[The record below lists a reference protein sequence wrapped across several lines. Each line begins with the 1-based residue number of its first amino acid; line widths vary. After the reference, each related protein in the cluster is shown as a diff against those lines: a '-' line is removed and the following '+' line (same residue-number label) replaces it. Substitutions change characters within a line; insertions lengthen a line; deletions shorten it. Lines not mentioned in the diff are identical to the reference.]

1 MLRKAFAGS
10 LLTTALALGASAS
23 AMAELPTE
31 SITTGKLP
39 PPNPYRIYL
48 HDVAI
53 GHIVDGR
60 LHVIDGE
67 NLRYEGVI
75 ATGLA
80 GQAALSADR
89 KEIFVATTY
98 YSRLSHGVRTDV
110 VDVHDAQTLALTG
123 EIEIPPRHAQS
134 LHYKGTIRPSADGR
148 WLFVQYATPATSV
161 GIIDLKTRTAVNEVA
176 TPGCWAILPAASVG
190 GRFSTV
196 CGDGTLLTVS
206 LDEAGQVRTQKR
218 SARFFDPDKDPIF
231 IHGEQDGDTYRFVS
245 FHGEIHTAHVG
256 GEVAAHDAPW
266 SILGAADRKQ
276 GWRPGGYQVFAQ
288 HNASGRLYVGMHDKG
303 KEGSHKT
310 PAKEIWTIDLASKK
324 RVARSPGNDA
334 IALAVSQGERPR
346 LFAYD
351 GVKAAIAVFDASR
364 KLTLSKRMEGVGE
377 TPTQMEL
384 H

>member
-10 LLTTALALGASAS
+10 LLTTALALGASAG

-67 NLRYEGVI
+67 KLRYEGVI

-161 GIIDLKTRTAVNEVA
+161 GIIDLKTRKAVNEVA
-176 TPGCWAILPAASVG
+176 TPGCWSILPAASVG

-256 GEVAAHDAPW
+256 GEVAAYDAPW
-266 SILGAADRKQ
+266 SVLGAADRKQ

-310 PAKEIWTIDLASKK
+310 PAKEIWTVDLASKK

-364 KLTLSKRMEGVGE
+364 KLSLSKRMEGVGE

>member
-10 LLTTALALGASAS
+10 LLTTALALGASAG

-161 GIIDLKTRTAVNEVA
+161 GIIDLKTRKAVNEVA

-206 LDEAGQVRTQKR
+206 LDDAGQVRTQKR

-256 GEVAAHDAPW
+256 GEVASYDAPW

-310 PAKEIWTIDLASKK
+310 PAKEIWTVDLASKK
-324 RVARSPGNDA
+324 RIARSPGNDA

>member
-67 NLRYEGVI
+67 NLRYQGVI

-110 VDVHDAQTLALTG
+110 VDVHDAQTLAHTG

-161 GIIDLKTRTAVNEVA
+161 GIIDLKTRKAVNEVA

-218 SARFFDPDKDPIF
+218 SAR
-231 IHGEQDGDTYRFVS
+231 
-245 FHGEIHTAHVG
+245 
-256 GEVAAHDAPW
+256 
-266 SILGAADRKQ
+266 
-276 GWRPGGYQVFAQ
+276 
-288 HNASGRLYVGMHDKG
+288 RLR
-303 KEGSHKT
+303 SS
-310 PAKEIWTIDLASKK
+310 ASK
-324 RVARSPGNDA
+324 S
-334 IALAVSQGERPR
+334 I
-346 LFAYD
+346 
-351 GVKAAIAVFDASR
+351 
-364 KLTLSKRMEGVGE
+364 
-377 TPTQMEL
+377 
-384 H
+384 

>member
-10 LLTTALALGASAS
+10 LLTTALALGASAG

-161 GIIDLKTRTAVNEVA
+161 GIIDLKTRKAVNEVA
-176 TPGCWAILPAASVG
+176 TPGCWSILPAASVG

-256 GEVAAHDAPW
+256 GEVAAYDAPW
-266 SILGAADRKQ
+266 SVLGAADRKQ

-310 PAKEIWTIDLASKK
+310 PAREIWTVDLASKK
-324 RVARSPGNDA
+324 RIARSPGNDA

-364 KLTLSKRMEGVGE
+364 TLALSKRMEGVGE

>member
-10 LLTTALALGASAS
+10 LLTTALALGASAG

-67 NLRYEGVI
+67 KLRYEGVI

-161 GIIDLKTRTAVNEVA
+161 GIIDLKTRKAVNEVA
-176 TPGCWAILPAASVG
+176 TPGCWSILPAASVG

-256 GEVAAHDAPW
+256 GEVAAYDAPW
-266 SILGAADRKQ
+266 SVLGAADRKQ

-310 PAKEIWTIDLASKK
+310 PAREIWTVDLASKK
-324 RVARSPGNDA
+324 RIARSPGNDA

-364 KLTLSKRMEGVGE
+364 TLALSKRMEGVGE

>member
-10 LLTTALALGASAS
+10 LLSTALALGASAG

-67 NLRYEGVI
+67 KLRYEGVI

-161 GIIDLKTRTAVNEVA
+161 GIIDLKTRKAVNEVA

-206 LDEAGQVRTQKR
+206 LDDAGQVRTQKR

-231 IHGEQDGDTYRFVS
+231 IHSEQDGDTYRFVS

-256 GEVAAHDAPW
+256 GEVASYDAPW
-266 SILGAADRKQ
+266 SVLGAADRKQ

-310 PAKEIWTIDLASKK
+310 PAKEIWTVDLASKK
-324 RVARSPGNDA
+324 RIARTPGNDA

>member
-10 LLTTALALGASAS
+10 LLTTALALGASAG

-161 GIIDLKTRTAVNEVA
+161 GIIDLKTRKAVNEVA

-218 SARFFDPDKDPIF
+218 SVRFFDPDKDPIF

-245 FHGEIHTAHVG
+245 FHGEIHTAHLG
-256 GEVAAHDAPW
+256 GEVAAYDAPW
-266 SILGAADRKQ
+266 SLLGAADRKQ

-310 PAKEIWTIDLASKK
+310 PAKEIWTVDLASKK

-364 KLTLSKRMEGVGE
+364 KLSLSKRMEGVGE

>member
-1 MLRKAFAGS
+1 VLRKAFAGS
-10 LLTTALALGASAS
+10 LLTTALALGASAG

-161 GIIDLKTRTAVNEVA
+161 GIIDLKTRKAVNEVA

-196 CGDGTLLTVS
+196 CGDGTLVTVS
-206 LDEAGQVRTQKR
+206 LDDAGQVRTQKR

-245 FHGEIHTAHVG
+245 FQGEIHTAHVG
-256 GEVAAHDAPW
+256 GEVASYDAPW

-310 PAKEIWTIDLASKK
+310 PAKEIWTVDLASKK

>member
-67 NLRYEGVI
+67 KLRYEGVI

-161 GIIDLKTRTAVNEVA
+161 GIIDLKTRKAVNEVA

-196 CGDGTLLTVS
+196 CGDGTLLTMS

-256 GEVAAHDAPW
+256 GEVASYDAPW

-310 PAKEIWTIDLASKK
+310 PAKEIWTVDLASKK

-364 KLTLSKRMEGVGE
+364 KLSLSKRMEGVGE

>member
-10 LLTTALALGASAS
+10 LLSTALALGASAG

-67 NLRYEGVI
+67 KLRYEGVI

-161 GIIDLKTRTAVNEVA
+161 GIIDLKTRKAVNEVA

-206 LDEAGQVRTQKR
+206 LDDAGQVRSQKR
-218 SARFFDPDKDPIF
+218 SARFFDPDKAPIF

-245 FHGEIHTAHVG
+245 FHGEVHTAHVG
-256 GEVAAHDAPW
+256 GEVASYDAPW
-266 SILGAADRKQ
+266 SVLGAADRKQ

-310 PAKEIWTIDLASKK
+310 PAKEIWTVDLASKK
-324 RVARSPGNDA
+324 RIARTPGNDA

>member
-67 NLRYEGVI
+67 NLRYQGVI

-110 VDVHDAQTLALTG
+110 VDVHDAQTLAHTG

-161 GIIDLKTRTAVNEVA
+161 GIIDLKTRKAVNEVA

-196 CGDGTLLTVS
+196 CGDGTLVTVS

-245 FHGEIHTAHVG
+245 FQGEIHTAHVG
-256 GEVAAHDAPW
+256 GEVAAYDAPW

-310 PAKEIWTIDLASKK
+310 PAKEIWTVDLASKK

-364 KLTLSKRMEGVGE
+364 KLSLSKRMEGVGE

>member
-10 LLTTALALGASAS
+10 LLTTALALGASAG

-67 NLRYEGVI
+67 KLRYEGVI

-161 GIIDLKTRTAVNEVA
+161 GIIDLKTRKAVNEVA

-196 CGDGTLLTVS
+196 CGDGTLLTMS

-256 GEVAAHDAPW
+256 GEVASYDAPW

-310 PAKEIWTIDLASKK
+310 PAREIWTVDLASKK
-324 RVARSPGNDA
+324 RIARSPGNDA

-364 KLTLSKRMEGVGE
+364 TLTLSKRMEGVGE

>member
-10 LLTTALALGASAS
+10 LLSTALALGASAG

-67 NLRYEGVI
+67 KLRYEGVI

-161 GIIDLKTRTAVNEVA
+161 GIIDLKTRKAVNEVA

-206 LDEAGQVRTQKR
+206 LDDAGQVRSQKR

-256 GEVAAHDAPW
+256 GEVASYDAPW
-266 SILGAADRKQ
+266 SVLGAADRKQ

-288 HNASGRLYVGMHDKG
+288 HNASGRIYVGMHDKG

-310 PAKEIWTIDLASKK
+310 PAKEIWTVDLASKK

-364 KLTLSKRMEGVGE
+364 KLSLSKRMEGVGE

>member
-10 LLTTALALGASAS
+10 LLTTALALGASAG

-161 GIIDLKTRTAVNEVA
+161 GIIDLKTRKAVNEVA

-196 CGDGTLLTVS
+196 CGDGTLVTVS
-206 LDEAGQVRTQKR
+206 LDDAGQVRTQKR

-245 FHGEIHTAHVG
+245 FQGEIHTAHVG
-256 GEVAAHDAPW
+256 GEVASYDAPW

-310 PAKEIWTIDLASKK
+310 PAKEIWTVDLASKK

>member
-1 MLRKAFAGS
+1 MLRKALAGS
-10 LLTTALALGASAS
+10 LLTTALALGASAG

-67 NLRYEGVI
+67 NLRYQGVI

-80 GQAALSADR
+80 GQAVLSADR

-110 VDVHDAQTLALTG
+110 VDVHDAQTLAHTG

-161 GIIDLKTRTAVNEVA
+161 GIIDLKTRKAVNEVA

-256 GEVAAHDAPW
+256 GEVASYDAPW
-266 SILGAADRKQ
+266 SVLGAADRKQ

-310 PAKEIWTIDLASKK
+310 PAKEIWTVDLASKK
-324 RVARSPGNDA
+324 RIARSPGNDA

>member
-10 LLTTALALGASAS
+10 LLTTALALGASAG

-67 NLRYEGVI
+67 KLRYEGVI

-161 GIIDLKTRTAVNEVA
+161 GIIDLKTRKAVNEVA
-176 TPGCWAILPAASVG
+176 TPGCWSILPAASVG

-245 FHGEIHTAHVG
+245 FQGEIHTAHVG
-256 GEVAAHDAPW
+256 GEVATYDAPW
-266 SILGAADRKQ
+266 SVLGAADRKQ

-310 PAKEIWTIDLASKK
+310 PAKEIWTVDLASKK
-324 RVARSPGNDA
+324 RVARNPGNDA

-364 KLTLSKRMEGVGE
+364 KLSLSKRMEGVGE

>member
-1 MLRKAFAGS
+1 MLRKALAGS
-10 LLTTALALGASAS
+10 LLTTALALGASAG

-60 LHVIDGE
+60 LHVIDGD
-67 NLRYEGVI
+67 NLRYQGVI

-161 GIIDLKTRTAVNEVA
+161 GIIDLKTRKAVNEVA

-256 GEVAAHDAPW
+256 GEVASYDAPW
-266 SILGAADRKQ
+266 SVLGAADRKQ

-310 PAKEIWTIDLASKK
+310 PAKEIWTVDLASKK
-324 RVARSPGNDA
+324 RIARSPGNDA